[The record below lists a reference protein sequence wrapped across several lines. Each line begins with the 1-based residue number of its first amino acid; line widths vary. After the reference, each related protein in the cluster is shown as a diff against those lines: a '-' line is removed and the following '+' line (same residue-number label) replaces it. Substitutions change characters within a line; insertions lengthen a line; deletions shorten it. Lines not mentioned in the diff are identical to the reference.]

1 MRLFVALLLSYTLC
15 LAQSKPVPPAGVEVS
30 AADRTQLE
38 AGLKQLGQSIEKLRG
53 VALLPDVII
62 YHNAVRY
69 ALQYNEFFKP
79 DEIAKA
85 KLLLRQGQTRA
96 DQLANGRA
104 PWTTATGLVTRGY
117 VSKID
122 GSVQPYGLVVP
133 ENFSPESGR
142 KWRLDTWFH
151 GRNETLSEVNFI
163 TDRQTN
169 PGEFTPPGALVL
181 HLYGRYCNASKLA
194 GEVDFFE
201 AMEAVK
207 KAYPIDDNRIVIR
220 GFSMGG
226 ASAWHLGA
234 HYAGLWAAVAPG
246 AGFAESPEFL
256 HIKVEDP
263 NSATWWERKLWHLY
277 NATEYAANFY
287 NVPLVAYSGEIDG
300 QKQAADIM
308 DKNLSQEGMRMTHV
322 IGPNTPH
329 RYHPDSR
336 VVINSIVDP
345 LVEKGRDPYPSKVRF
360 TTWTL
365 RYNAIK
371 WVRIDGMEEHW
382 NQARLDAEIIDG
394 KNVAVTAANVN
405 AFTLDMGPGGAS
417 TLQQGSK
424 ISVAVNGQKVEVP
437 GPMTDR
443 SWKVSLVRTGNKWG
457 VAGAPGP
464 GLRKKHGL
472 QGPIDDAF
480 LDSFVFVKPSGKSAN
495 PALQKW
501 VDAEMERAIRE
512 WRRQFRGEPQ
522 VRDDASVTDADIAN
536 SNLVLWGD
544 TTSNKLIARIAD
556 KLPIRTKGENQI
568 LLTIYPNPLNPNRY
582 VVTNSGFTFREFD
595 YLNNARQIP
604 KLPDYAVVD
613 VTTAPDDKWPGKII
627 TAGFYDEKWGLKP

>member
-1 MRLFVALLLSYTLC
+1 MPPLGVE
-15 LAQSKPVPPAGVEVS
+15 VPPA
-30 AADRTQLE
+30 DKTQLE
-38 AGLKQLGQSIEKLRG
+38 SGLARLGDSIQQLRG
-53 VALLPDVII
+53 VSLLPDVII

-85 KLLLRQGQTRA
+85 KVLLRQGQTRA
-96 DQLANGRA
+96 DQLASGRA
-104 PWTTATGLVTRGY
+104 PWTTATGLVVRGY

-133 ENFSPESGR
+133 ENYTAEAGR

-151 GRNETLSEVNFI
+151 GRNETLSEVNFL

-169 PGEFTPPGALVL
+169 PGEFTPPNAIVL

-201 AMEAVK
+201 ALDATK
-207 KAYPIDDNRIVIR
+207 RAYPVDENRIVIR

-226 ASAWHLGA
+226 GSAWHIGA

-246 AGFAESPEFL
+246 AGFSESPAFL
-256 HIKVEDP
+256 RIKVDDP
-263 NSATWWERKLWHLY
+263 TAATPWERKLWHLY
-277 NATEYAANFY
+277 NATEYAANFF

-308 DKNLSQEGMRMTHV
+308 DKHLTEEGMRMTHI
-322 IGPNTPH
+322 IGPQTGH
-329 RYHPDSR
+329 RYHPESK
-336 VVINSIVDP
+336 VILDKTIDP
-345 LVEKGRDPYPSKVRF
+345 LVEKGREAYPAKVRL

-365 RYNAIK
+365 RYNEMK
-371 WVRIDGMEEHW
+371 WVRVDALDEHW
-382 NQARLDAEIIDG
+382 TRARLDADIIDNRNLSVSTS
-394 KNVAVTAANVN
+394 NVR
-405 AFTLDMGPGGAS
+405 AFTLRMGPAGS
-417 TLQQGSK
+417 TLQQGSR
-424 ISVAVNGQKVEVP
+424 ITVAVNGQKVDVP

-443 SWKVSLVRTGNKWG
+443 SWNVSLVREGSKWALQG
-457 VAGAPGP
+457 KSSD
-464 GLRKKHGL
+464 GLQKKHGL

-480 LDSFVFVKPSGKSAN
+480 LDSFVFVKPTGQAAN
-495 PALQKW
+495 PAVQKW
-501 VDAEMERAIRE
+501 VEAEMSRAIRE

-522 VRDDASVTDADIAN
+522 VREDTAVTEADIAN

-544 TTSNKLIARIAD
+544 ASSNKLLARIAD
-556 KLPIRTKGENQI
+556 KLPMRAKGENQV

-595 YLNNARQIP
+595 NLNNARQIP
-604 KLPDYAVVD
+604 KLPDYAIVD
-613 VTTAPDDKWPGKII
+613 VTTPPDDKWPGKIV
-627 TAGFYDEKWGLKP
+627 TAGFYDERWGVKP